1 MRGGNGGVKGELSRQ
16 QLEREDGKWSGGVEE
31 KSTWRGNE
39 REDECLCSLW
49 NQVIHTPAAAGAASR
64 YTRGWKRMVIDM
76 KFRSA
81 ATDMP

>member
-1 MRGGNGGVKGELSRQ
+1 MVERRKWRRKGRVEQTAAGGGR
-16 QLEREDGKWSGGVEE
+16 REMEC
-31 KSTWRGNE
+31 TWRGNE